1 MAPKPVLPAWEGG
14 HLFGESL
21 HSHSRLNISHSM
33 SVPSC
38 HTSRISSHK
47 CCLLRPS
54 SGAVAV
60 ASWERPQA
68 HLLTI
73 THLKLGSGEGK
84 TGAQVWG

>member
-38 HTSRISSHK
+38 HTLRISSHK

-54 SGAVAV
+54 SGAV